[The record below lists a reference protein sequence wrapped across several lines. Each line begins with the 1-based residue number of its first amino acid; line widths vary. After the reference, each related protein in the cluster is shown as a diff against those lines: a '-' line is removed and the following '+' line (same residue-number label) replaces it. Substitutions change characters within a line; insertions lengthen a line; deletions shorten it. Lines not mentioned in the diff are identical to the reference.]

1 MTKLGI
7 VRGGLEPLSSGRW
20 PARLLA
26 IVCALGCV
34 SAAIPEAWAADE
46 NGSNTLV
53 RFADLP
59 ERGTARFKTGSAEST
74 VPGHFHL
81 EPHEF
86 DFQSRLAHGGEK
98 YRMHKVTFPSPVT
111 TEIVENN
118 TVHAEY
124 FQPAGTG
131 PFPGVVVLHILGGD
145 FVLAETVASH
155 LARNGVAALF
165 VKMPYYGP
173 RRRKNSSQRMIS
185 EDPHLTVAGMTQAVL
200 DIRRAAAWLGERREV
215 DPERLG
221 ITGISLGGITSA
233 LAAAGEPRLTNVAVF
248 LGGGNFA
255 ELIWANDTKQAQAF
269 RREWLAKGGT
279 RETFAEVV
287 SRVDPATYG
296 ALLKGRRVLMIAA
309 RNDEVI
315 PPACAQAL
323 FESIGREPQL
333 VWIDAGHYSAIKF
346 LPQELVRLDMFF
358 NGKTVGDAKQG
369 DAGK

>member
-1 MTKLGI
+1 MPLIGI
-7 VRGGLEPLSSGRW
+7 IRGCPEIVSIGRW

-26 IVCALGCV
+26 IACAACCTL
-34 SAAIPEAWAADE
+34 AFTPEVGVADE
-46 NGSNTLV
+46 TSPSVG
-53 RFADLP
+53 RFVDLP
-59 ERGTARFKTGSAEST
+59 EQGTARFKTGIAEPT
-74 VPGHFHL
+74 VPAHFHL

-86 DFQSRLAHGGEK
+86 EFQARFAHGGEK

-173 RRRKNSSQRMIS
+173 RRRKNSPNRMIS

-200 DIRRAAAWLGERREV
+200 DIRRATAWLGARREV

-255 ELIWANDTKQAQAF
+255 ELIWANETKQAQAF

-279 RETFAEVV
+279 RETFTEVV

-315 PPACAQAL
+315 PPACATAL
-323 FESIGREPQL
+323 YESIGRQPQL
-333 VWIDAGHYSAIKF
+333 VWIDAGHYSAIKY

-358 NGKTVGDAKQG
+358 NGKTVGESKKSD
-369 DAGK
+369 DGK